1 MAQVNVTLKDA
12 KMPKVHMVQHTS
24 KRYAFCILEL
34 PEESFN
40 NQMDHPVLIF
50 HQAATA
56 EPKLGICRC
65 WCLLNLE
72 NTAYLRQKQV
82 FSPYASFT
90 NMLNNWVG
98 TLAPLTFHDFWSLFN
113 LWCSNTLFWS
123 ADVLLG
129 QSSAQKGTKRYTH
142 EQTES
147 RKRTSTKLTINFFGF
162 HRVGFS
168 PSPSHPHIR
177 ERGSPFRD

>member
-1 MAQVNVTLKDA
+1 
-12 KMPKVHMVQHTS
+12 
-24 KRYAFCILEL
+24 
-34 PEESFN
+34 
-40 NQMDHPVLIF
+40 MDHPVLIF

-147 RKRTSTKLTINFFGF
+147 RKRTSTKLTINFLVPSGGF
-162 HRVGFS
+162 FPIPI
-168 PSPSHPHIR
+168 PSPYPWTWQSLQGLDMDASLRLRAASPTQVGLNNLGIR
-177 ERGSPFRD
+177 WREEKVKQRRLGS